1 MSRQAFRAAIREALA
16 LLEDHGAAAPGLL
29 PVARGQPQVP
39 LPSLLAQCRE
49 MLAEAAA
56 AEPAALR
63 TVHHFACTGGTL
75 ICRCLAAL
83 PNVRLLSEVDPLSTL
98 EQGGKAGFFPSDL
111 PSLARAGSRPPGREV
126 VLRIFLAGLEVL
138 AADSR
143 RHGLDLVL
151 RDHAHSHFC
160 VGPDIPDRPTL
171 REILAPAGPL
181 LSVVTVRHPF
191 DSWLGLLEWGWP
203 HFSPGHVEEYARR
216 YHAFLD
222 RHDGLEMLRYEAF
235 LEDPEGQMQRLCGLL
250 GLGYD
255 AGFREA
261 FAAVRLSGDSGR
273 RGDRIGPRPRRAHA
287 PELAE
292 AALASVWFTSLLDR
306 LGYAM

>member
-1 MSRQAFRAAIREALA
+1 MSRQGFRAAIEEALA
-16 LLEDHGAAAPGLL
+16 LLETHGERPAARL
-29 PVARGQPQVP
+29 PVAQTQPAVP

-49 MLAEAAA
+49 MIAAAAA
-56 AEPAALR
+56 AEPAPLR

-111 PSLARAGSRPPGREV
+111 PSLARAGSRPPDRAV
-126 VLRIFLAGLEVL
+126 ILRIFLAGLEAL
-138 AADSR
+138 REDSR
-143 RHGLDLVL
+143 RAGLDLVL

-160 VGPDIPDRPTL
+160 VGEAIPDRPSL
-171 REILAPAGPL
+171 REILAPAAPL
-181 LSVVTVRHPF
+181 RSAVTVRHPF

-203 HFSPGHVEEYARR
+203 HFSPGTVEEYARR

-222 RHDGLEMLRYEAF
+222 RHDGLAILRYEDF
-235 LEDPEGQMQRLCGLL
+235 LADPEGQMQRLCELL
-250 GLGYD
+250 ELGYD
-255 AGFREA
+255 AGFRDA
-261 FAAVRLSGDSGR
+261 FAAIRLSGDSGR

-292 AALASVWFTSLLDR
+292 AALASVWFTSLLER
-306 LGYAM
+306 LGYEM